1 LPHRPAERRTE
12 GSSPSSAS
20 CSDWVLGRYTP
31 VGARRPSCCT
41 KYSKNPLDVQEIRGY
56 REQSDTGVCRIKAI
70 IFFTASRTKVCADP
84 EAPWV
89 KEALKFLSS
98 KLKKMSKTGPAAS
111 GTPKSESDS
120 FYNETEPFLNDT
132 DIFGL

>member
-1 LPHRPAERRTE
+1 MAPTAILPVTAVLLCFMLGIFSPA
-12 GSSPSSAS
+12 PAA
-20 CSDWVLGRYTP
+20 L
-31 VGARRPSCCT
+31 GARRPSCCT